1 MRIKLSDLKL
11 AMDSLPTP
19 VEGLDI
25 TIDEDDAGGKM
36 QLTYGENT
44 SKLNTIIIYEG
55 RLGITPELKST
66 TKLYRKV

>member
-11 AMDSLPTP
+11 AMDSLPTL
-19 VEGLDI
+19 VEGVDI

-44 SKLNTIIIYEG
+44 SKLSTIIIYEG
-55 RLGITPELKST
+55 RLGITPELKSV